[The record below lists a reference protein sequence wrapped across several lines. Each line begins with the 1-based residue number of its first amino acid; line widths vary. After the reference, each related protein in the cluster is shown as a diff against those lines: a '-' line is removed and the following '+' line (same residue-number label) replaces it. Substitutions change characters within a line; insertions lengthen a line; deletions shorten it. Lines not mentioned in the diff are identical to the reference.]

1 MAKTAA
7 TDAPIHNT
15 LAVRWSPYV
24 FSGRPVPTADLRSLF
39 EAARWAPSSYN
50 EQPWRFIVGI
60 RGADET
66 HARIVSCLADGNQGW
81 ASAAPVLAIGVI
93 MKTFAANGKPNKAAP
108 HDLGL
113 ASANLATEATRRKLH
128 VHMMIG
134 LDPDAARQAFS
145 IPEDAE
151 AYTAMAIGYR
161 ATESV
166 GDPALKE
173 RESKPRTR
181 RTVADFVFGGPFG
194 DSANL

>member
-1 MAKTAA
+1 MDKTAS
-7 TDAPIHNT
+7 THAPIHNT

-24 FSGRPVPTADLRSLF
+24 FSGRPVRPADLRSLF

-60 RGADET
+60 RGEDKT
-66 HARIVSCLADGNQGW
+66 HARIVGCLTENNQGW
-81 ASAAPVLAIGVI
+81 AGAAPVLAIGVI
-93 MKTFAANGKPNKAAP
+93 MKTFARNGKPNKAAP

-134 LDPDAARQAFS
+134 LDPDAARETFS

-151 AYTAMAIGYR
+151 ALTAMAIGYR
-161 ATESV
+161 ETGLA
-166 GDPALKE
+166 GDPALRE
-173 RESKPRTR
+173 RENKPRTR
-181 RTVADFVFGGPFG
+181 RAVDEFVFAGRFGGPAG
-194 DSANL
+194 L

>member
-1 MAKTAA
+1 MNKTAE

-15 LAVRWSPYV
+15 LAVRWSPYA
-24 FSGRPVPTADLRSLF
+24 FSNRPVPPVDLRSLF
-39 EAARWAPSSYN
+39 EAARWAPSSFN

-66 HARIVSCLADGNQGW
+66 HAGIVSCLSEGNQVW

-134 LDPDAARQAFS
+134 VDPDAARRVFS

-161 ATESV
+161 AT
-166 GDPALKE
+166 GAGADPALRE
-173 RESKPRTR
+173 RENKPRTR
-181 RTVADFVFGGPFG
+181 NRVADFVFGGPFG
-194 DSANL
+194 QSANL